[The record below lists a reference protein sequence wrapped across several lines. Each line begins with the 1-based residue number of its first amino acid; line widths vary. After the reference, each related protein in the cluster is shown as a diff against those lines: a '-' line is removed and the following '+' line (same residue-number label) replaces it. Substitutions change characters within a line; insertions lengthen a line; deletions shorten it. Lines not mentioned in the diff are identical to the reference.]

1 MIAGFEIK
9 DDVLVKYTG
18 DETKVMIPD
27 GVTVIAKNAFSKNKK
42 ITEVSM
48 PDSVIKIGSCA
59 FEECVK
65 LKVVNFSKNI
75 EIIEFYA
82 FKGCNTLKEVH
93 LPDTLKELG
102 SGCFSGCEKL
112 TSITCSSVNLEMGS
126 NPFDAH
132 EGNLPTEIAD
142 KDGFIILAGILYG
155 YVGNSSKIVV
165 PDGVTHIAHDVFYS
179 PDGGKRKN
187 AIEEVILPESVEYIG
202 YCAFENCKKLK
213 SIIMP
218 ANVEMGEHVFDG
230 CDSLVD
236 DNGFFV
242 QNGVAYAY
250 SGDGETVTIPEGT
263 KIITARLFANGNN
276 SNKDNANIHK
286 VILPDGLEEIGAHAF
301 DGCSLLEEVSIPESV
316 HTIGAHAFDG
326 CSSLKEVS
334 IPKSVHTIGAE
345 AFSNCEHL
353 KTLNMPDTVEN
364 IGDGILIGCKGLADA
379 NGFVI
384 ANNTIQAFY
393 GASRNIVVPEGIV
406 AISDCAFDN
415 TGIKRIKLP
424 STLRKLG
431 SAFQGCD
438 QLEEIIIPEG
448 VTEIEPYTFNECR
461 SLTKALLPST
471 IEKIGSSAFS
481 ECYKLSD
488 INIPDKVSSIGDSAF
503 SCCNLHTMII
513 PNGVR
518 IIEAYTFDS
527 CENLCELVLPAGLEE
542 ISKSAFSSCVSLQTV
557 VIPSTV
563 HTIYGSAFCYCRSL
577 HDVTLLSTETEIV
590 SGAFD
595 NCPAL
600 KDKDGFTIINNTLY
614 KYEGKGGDV
623 VVPEG
628 VTAIADDVF
637 TEVRSIK
644 RMGLRQITLP
654 STLRKIG
661 NNVFEGC
668 YEITDITIPDSV
680 TSIGDNAF
688 QYCKKLSSVLLSAE
702 LEEIGSSAFN
712 GCISLEQICIPT
724 KVTYIG
730 KDAFRGCRVLKVIA
744 VEEGNMTYSSMDGM
758 LMNKSCDAIIFVPSG
773 KGLVEYVVPS
783 NVKTI
788 SSHAFIDCEA
798 LEKFVIPASVENV
811 GDEAFPRNKWGKN
824 TSLNDIEVDPKAG
837 AGRIGTKVF
846 DFSDWYVPIV
856 YPKLPVTFVKDAKTQ
871 VSLAFGFCL
880 NPEKYEGEYAE
891 LYRKYVSSHEKTLIR
906 KARSLK
912 LKGIEEYFAAAEE
925 NPADMYKPNLSIKNP
940 SELDKVELLENAV
953 QKGTLKDVTDVLE
966 TYKTF
971 EMTARALG
979 LAARYRGVDFVDVL
993 IKHGASFKY
1002 KNESVLQRR
1011 YRMYQPTAQGTYRTE
1026 YYLMIVPE
1034 KLDLGVCEW
1043 GGTAY
1048 EYSALCGVTDMNI
1061 SSDMKPLSLD
1071 KRIEVVK
1078 YLSGNKE
1085 SGISLDEML
1094 FWALT
1099 KDELDFADALIEM
1112 GVNLQET
1119 PPKYYTSW
1127 GVVPTYLDMVTSAPQ
1142 SVYWNSYVKS
1152 IASLKETSVFPVLE
1166 RFGRLASAA
1175 GKQLIV
1181 SLKMFDTVKWS
1192 DESLSYVIKNA
1203 DMSRVNQK
1211 KALEMAVSKKL
1222 LGALEIMADSGW
1234 LSNANKR
1241 EGLINFAR
1249 KNKHKDALAWL
1260 MDFKNRTV
1268 DVAKEEAKEEAKMLK
1283 ELTEDPNSVSA
1294 LRKKWSYAK
1303 LKDGTLQITSY
1314 KGDEKDIEVPS
1325 VIGKASVSSI
1335 GKEAL
1340 STWKQHYGDSRKKIK
1355 TVILSNGI
1363 TEIGDK
1369 AFKGCSGIEKIV
1381 LPESVKKIGYSAFE
1395 GCFCLKEIILPS
1407 RIKVGEDAFRDCDSL
1422 RNEDGLI
1429 ILGDVLYD
1437 YYEKDREK
1445 TTLIIPNGI
1454 VKIAYGAIS
1463 SDYSSNG
1470 PSNLEEI
1477 VLPDGLVEIGEDAFY
1492 HMNIKKINIPSSV
1505 KKIGKEAFRANYGLK
1520 SIELPEGIKSI
1531 GAAAFERTGIT
1542 ELRIPKSL
1550 KTIPSR
1556 AFYGCKLRDVYIPDT
1571 VEKFGDSVFGDKEG
1585 GMYEAEGIYVH
1596 TPKGSAAEEYMK
1608 DFVGIIVINDYTD

>member
-1 MIAGFEIK
+1 MIERFEMRG
-9 DDVLVKYTG
+9 DVLVKYSG
-18 DETKVMIPD
+18 DVTKVMIPD
-27 GVTVIAKNAFSKNKK
+27 GVKVIAESAFSDNNM

-48 PDSVIKIGSCA
+48 PDSVIKICSCA

-65 LKVVNFSKNI
+65 LNVVNFSKNI
-75 EIIEFYA
+75 EIIEYYA
-82 FKGCNTLKEVH
+82 FYGCRALKEVR
-93 LPDTLKELG
+93 LPDTLKILG
-102 SGCFSGCEKL
+102 SGCFAGCEKL
-112 TSITCSSVNLEMGS
+112 TSITCSSVNLDPRN
-126 NPFDAH
+126 NPFGSHYKNPPA
-132 EGNLPTEIAD
+132 GIAD
-142 KDGFIILAGILYG
+142 KDGFIILAGVLYC
-155 YVGNSSKIVV
+155 YEGNSTKIVV
-165 PDGVTHIAHDVFYS
+165 PDGVTHIADKVFDFS
-179 PDGGKRKN
+179 DRWKRKN

-202 YCAFENCKKLK
+202 NSAFRNCKKLK

-236 DNGFFV
+236 NNGFFV

-250 SGDGETVTIPEGT
+250 FGDGETVTIPEGT
-263 KIITARLFANGNN
+263 KIISDRLFAYNYK
-276 SNKDNANIHK
+276 SNKGNENIHK
-286 VILPDGLEEIGAHAF
+286 VIFPEGLEEIGEQAF
-301 DGCSLLEEVSIPESV
+301 DGCYLLEEVSIPESV
-316 HTIGAHAFDG
+316 HTIGANAFR
-326 CSSLKEVS
+326 
-334 IPKSVHTIGAE
+334 
-345 AFSNCEHL
+345 NCLHL
-353 KTLNMPDTVEN
+353 QTFNMPDTVGN
-364 IGDGILIGCKGLADA
+364 IGDGILIGCKGLADV

-384 ANNTIQAFY
+384 ANNTIQAFF
-393 GASRNIVVPEGIV
+393 GAKSNIVVPEGIV
-406 AISDCAFDN
+406 AIADRAFDN
-415 TGIKRIKLP
+415 TGIKSIKLP

-431 SAFQGCD
+431 SAFKECKK
-438 QLEEIIIPEG
+438 LKEIFIPEG
-448 VTEIEPYTFNECR
+448 VTEIEPYTFYNCQH
-461 SLTKALLPST
+461 LKTVVLPST

-577 HDVTLLSTETEIV
+577 HDVTLLSTETEI
-590 SGAFD
+590 SSDAFD
-595 NCPAL
+595 DCHAL
-600 KDKDGFTIINNTLY
+600 KDKDGFTIVNNTLY
-614 KYEGKGGDV
+614 KYEGEGGDV

-628 VTAIADDVF
+628 VTAIVGNVF
-637 TEVRSIK
+637 LEDSYSMNR
-644 RMGLRQITLP
+644 RALRQITLP
-654 STLRKIG
+654 STLEMIG
-661 NNVFEGC
+661 NSAFEGC
-668 YEITDITIPDSV
+668 SELTDITIPDSV

-688 QYCKKLSSVLLSAE
+688 QDCIKLSSALLSAE

-712 GCISLEQICIPT
+712 GCISLEQICIPS

-730 KDAFRGCRVLKVIA
+730 NDAFRGCRELKGIA

-758 LMNKSCDAIIFVPSG
+758 LMNKSCDDIIFVPSG
-773 KGLVEYVVPS
+773 KELVEYVVPS
-783 NVKTI
+783 NVKII

-798 LEKFVIPASVENV
+798 LKKIVIPASVENI
-811 GDEAFPRNKWGKN
+811 GDEAFPTDEWGNNKCF
-824 TSLNDIEVDPKAG
+824 SDIEVDPKAG
-837 AGRIGTKVF
+837 SGRIGTKVF
-846 DFSDWYVPIV
+846 NICAGYHPIV
-856 YPKLPVTFVKDAKTQ
+856 YPKLPVTFAKERITQ

-891 LYRKYVSSHEKTLIR
+891 LYRKYVSSHKRSLIK

-925 NPADMYKPNLSIKNP
+925 NTADGYKPNLSIKKP
-940 SELDKVELLENAV
+940 SELDKVELLEKTV
-953 QKGTLKDVTDVLE
+953 QKGTLKDVSDVLE

-1002 KNESVLQRR
+1002 KSELALRR
-1011 YRMYQPTAQGTYRTE
+1011 KYKMTQSTSSGTYSTE
-1026 YYLMIVPE
+1026 YYLMVVPE
-1034 KLDLGVCEW
+1034 KLDFGLRRW
-1043 GGTAY
+1043 GKTAY
-1048 EYSALCGVTDMNI
+1048 VHSAMCGVTDMHI

-1078 YLSGNKE
+1078 YLAGNKE
-1085 SGISLDEML
+1085 SGVSLDEML

-1119 PPKYYTSW
+1119 PPTYYTPS

-1152 IASLKETSVFPVLE
+1152 IASLKETSVLPVLE
-1166 RFGRLASAA
+1166 RFGRLAATA
-1175 GKQLIV
+1175 GKKLIV
-1181 SLKMFDTVKWS
+1181 SKTMIDDVKWS
-1192 DESLSYVIKNA
+1192 DEALSYVMKNA
-1203 DMSRVNQK
+1203 DMSKVNQK

-1241 EGLINFAR
+1241 EGLINFAH

-1325 VIGKASVSSI
+1325 VIGKASVASI
-1335 GKEAL
+1335 GKGAF
-1340 STWKQHYGDSRKKIK
+1340 SSYKQSIKNRESRNKIK

-1363 TEIGDK
+1363 TEIGDE
-1369 AFKGCSGIEKIV
+1369 AFRGCDCIEKII
-1381 LPESVKKIGYSAFE
+1381 LPESIKKIGNSAFE
-1395 GCFCLKEIILPS
+1395 ECCDLKEIILPNGV
-1407 RIKVGEDAFRDCDSL
+1407 KVRENAFRDCGSL
-1422 RNEDGLI
+1422 CNEDGLI
-1429 ILGDVLYD
+1429 ILGEVLYD
-1437 YYEKDREK
+1437 HYGLEDKEKSS
-1445 TTLIIPNGI
+1445 LIIPDGV
-1454 VKIAYGAIS
+1454 VKIANWALANL
-1463 SDYSSNG
+1463 YSNEM
-1470 PSNLEEI
+1470 PTDLEEI

-1505 KKIGKEAFRANYGLK
+1505 KKIGKEAFLANYGLK

-1531 GAAAFERTGIT
+1531 GASAFERTGIT

-1550 KTIPSR
+1550 KTIPSK
-1556 AFYGCKLRDVYIPDT
+1556 AFYGCKLRDVYIPNT
-1571 VEKFGDSVFGDKEG
+1571 VEKFGESVFGDKE